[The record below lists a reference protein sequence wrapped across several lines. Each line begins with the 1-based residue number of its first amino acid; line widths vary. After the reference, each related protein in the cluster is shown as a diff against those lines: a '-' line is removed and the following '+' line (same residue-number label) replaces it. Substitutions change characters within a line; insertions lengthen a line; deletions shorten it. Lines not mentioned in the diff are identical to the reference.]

1 MAGVLLVKAD
11 QALVLDLSGL
21 ELAARKAV
29 LRFNRLIASSC
40 DFHGD
45 LTLVKMLNNRSGCGV
60 LARVELQLHIVQLLS
75 HLCNVVLELLD
86 RLREVLEEGLNTTRR
101 LRA

>member
-1 MAGVLLVKAD
+1 MKAD
-11 QALVLDLSGL
+11 QAFVLDLSGL

-40 DFHGD
+40 NLDCD
-45 LTLVKMLNNRSGCGV
+45 LTLVKMLNNWSGGGV
-60 LARVELQLHIVQLLS
+60 LARVELQLHIVKLLS
-75 HLCNVVLELLD
+75 HLRNVVLELLD
-86 RLREVLEEGLNTTRR
+86 RLREVLEEGLNTTRK